1 MVTLSDLAADI
12 TKNACESGAD
22 TVVLE
27 VMEMGSEFRF
37 SVKDNGRGMSND
49 EAKRA
54 VNPIAKENDGEKGKV
69 GISIPFLIQTVDE
82 RAGGWNLNT
91 VKGGGTTVSVW
102 FDTENI
108 ETPPPGGIAALFCNV
123 LLFPGPTEI
132 IIRRLR
138 RTGKDDVRYEIRKTE
153 ISNAIGDLSD
163 ASSIT
168 LLRIYLQSLEENQPA
183 AL

>member
-22 TVVLE
+22 TVELE
-27 VMEMGSEFRF
+27 VMEIGSEFRF
-37 SVKDNGRGMSND
+37 TVKDNGKGMSND

-54 VNPIAKENDGEKGKV
+54 VDPFDKVNGEERGKV

-82 RAGGWNLNT
+82 HAGGWNLNT
-91 VKGGGTTVSVW
+91 EKGVGTTVSVW

-108 ETPPPGGIAALFCNV
+108 ETPIAGGIALLFCDV
-123 LLFPGPTEI
+123 LLFPGPKEI

-138 RTGKDDVRYEIRKTE
+138 RTGRDNVRYEIRKTE
-153 ISNAIGDLSD
+153 ITTAVGDLSD
-163 ASSIT
+163 ATSIT
-168 LLRIYLQSLEENQPA
+168 LLRTYLKSLEENQPI